1 MEANMAN
8 MIEPLDSATLNQ
20 LARMTADVVTH
31 RQVSQLLAQCNIPEN
46 GGSPKWER
54 LDLAWSQQQAKNG
67 CANAIIQCVQLM
79 IQPVRF
85 VNRQEEFHRSRDL
98 INRILAFAGI
108 AFGDDGAP
116 RRVTVART
124 LSDAQK
130 RVDSLRSKLEQRLVH
145 PDIMRFCRSELL
157 QENYFHA
164 ILEASK
170 SVAQKLRDKSGLT
183 SDGADVVDG
192 TLGGASP
199 LLAIN
204 TLQTETEKSEQR
216 GFVNLL
222 KGIFGT
228 FRNVTAHAPK
238 VCWAINELDALDML
252 SLLSYVHRR
261 LDASAKTR

>member
-1 MEANMAN
+1 MDVNMATT
-8 MIEPLDSATLNQ
+8 IDPLDSATLNQ
-20 LARMTADVVTH
+20 LARALADLVTH
-31 RQVSQLLAQCNIPEN
+31 TEVADFLAHCSIPEN
-46 GGSPKWER
+46 GGNPKWQR

-67 CANAIIQCVQLM
+67 CANAIIQCVKLM

-85 VNRQEEFHRSRDL
+85 VNRQDEFNRSRDL
-98 INRILAFAGI
+98 VNRILAFAGI
-108 AFGDDGAP
+108 AFGDDGVP
-116 RRVTVART
+116 RRVTAARN
-124 LSDAQK
+124 LGESQRRA
-130 RVDSLRSKLEQRLVH
+130 DSLHSKLDLRLVH

-183 SDGADVVDG
+183 SDGADIVDG
-192 TLGGASP
+192 TLGGTNP

-238 VCWAINELDALDML
+238 VSWAVNELDALDML

-261 LDASAKTR
+261 LDVSARTR

>member
-1 MEANMAN
+1 MEAEMAN
-8 MIEPLDSATLNQ
+8 TIDPLDSATLNQ
-20 LARMTADVVTH
+20 LARAAADVVTH
-31 RQVSQLLAQCNIPEN
+31 PEVTKFLAQCSIPEN
-46 GGSPKWER
+46 GGNPKWER

-67 CANAIIQCVQLM
+67 CANAIIRCVQLM

-85 VNRQEEFHRSRDL
+85 VNREEAFHRSRDL
-98 INRILAFAGI
+98 LNRVLAFAGI
-108 AFGDDGAP
+108 AFGDDGVP
-116 RRVTVART
+116 RRITVAHN
-124 LSDAQK
+124 LGEAQK
-130 RVDSLRSKLEQRLVH
+130 RSNSLRSKLEQRLVH
-145 PDIMRFCRSELL
+145 PDIMRFCRCELL

-183 SDGADVVDG
+183 SDGADIVDG
-192 TLGGASP
+192 TLGGVTP

-204 TLQTETEKSEQR
+204 TLQTDTEKSEQR

-261 LDASAKTR
+261 LDVSARTR